1 MRTNLEELQA
11 LFFKWFKCYESRN
24 QDQTRTI
31 NQIRVATKNLLA
43 SYEYETK
50 SSLFKIFYP
59 LVRYGLI
66 EFCGNG
72 TYISSKPILLFY
84 PDNKAAVGVNLNS
97 VQIEK
102 FKNSFQPYTIDKFD
116 IIRFTASEKELVAIS
131 KETDI
136 PLSKPNISEYLS
148 NFPKIKN
155 CINAINGF
163 EDTYFSNFEEKFD
176 IRGRKWEKARNESF
190 GLFKNSENAQKYY
203 FIENGVTYSIPS
215 NAQNPD
221 TRPIVESYIYCKQA
235 GFKYYSKEKK
245 LDVGN
250 VNLPILIERVLRL
263 ASLYETTVYTKE
275 YNNQIYSNITINT
288 VLQLDRI
295 FDTKTEII

>member
-1 MRTNLEELQA
+1 MITNLEDLQS
-11 LFFKWFKCYESRN
+11 LFLKWFKYHESRN
-24 QDQTRTI
+24 LT
-31 NQIRVATKNLLA
+31 QIRVATNNLLA

-66 EFCGNG
+66 EFCGDG
-72 TYISSKPILLFY
+72 TYTLSNPNLLFY
-84 PDNKAAVGVNLNS
+84 PDNKAVGVNLNS

-102 FKNSFQPYTIDKFD
+102 LKNSFHLHTIDQFG
-116 IIRFTASEKELVAIS
+116 IVRFKAIEKEIVDFS
-131 KETDI
+131 KVTDI
-136 PLSKPNISEYLS
+136 QLSKPNISEYLS

-155 CINAINGF
+155 VI
-163 EDTYFSNFEEKFD
+163 SNFEIASTMYFAQYFNID
-176 IRGRKWEKARNESF
+176 IRKWEDNKNQTF
-190 GLFKNSENAQKYY
+190 GLFRNSENVQKYY
-203 FIENGVTYSIPS
+203 FIENGLTYSIPS

-221 TRPIVESYIYCKQA
+221 ARPIVESYIYCKQA

-263 ASLYETTVYTKE
+263 ASLFETTVYTKE
-275 YNNQIYSNITINT
+275 YNNQIYSNITTNT

>member
-1 MRTNLEELQA
+1 MTTTLEELQA

-24 QDQTRTI
+24 L

-66 EFCGNG
+66 EFCGDG
-72 TYISSKPILLFY
+72 TYTLSNPILLFY
-84 PDNKAAVGVNLNS
+84 PDNKAVGVNLNS
-97 VQIEK
+97 GLIEK
-102 FKNSFQPYTIDKFD
+102 LKNSFQPYTIDQFG
-116 IIRFTASEKELVAIS
+116 IIRFTATENELVTFS

-148 NFPKIKN
+148 NFPNVKN
-155 CINAINGF
+155 CINDINGF
-163 EDTYFSNFEEKFD
+163 EETYFSNFEEKFD

-190 GLFKNSENAQKYY
+190 GLFKNAQKYY
-203 FIENGVTYSIPS
+203 FIENGATYSIPS
-215 NAQNPD
+215 YTQNPD
-221 TRPIVESYIYCKQA
+221 ARPIVESYIYCKQA
-235 GFKYYSKEKK
+235 GFKYNYNTKE
-245 LDVGN
+245 LNVGN
-250 VNLPILIERVLRL
+250 INLPILIERVLRL
-263 ASLYETTVYTKE
+263 ASLFDTTDYTKE
-275 YNNQIYSNITINT
+275 YNNQIYSNITTNT

-295 FDTKTEII
+295 FDTKSEKI

>member
-31 NQIRVATKNLLA
+31 NQIRVATKSLLA

-50 SSLFKIFYP
+50 SSLLRIFYP

-66 EFCGNG
+66 EFCGDG
-72 TYISSKPILLFY
+72 TYRLSNPILLFY
-84 PDNKAAVGVNLNS
+84 PDNKAVGVNLNS
-97 VQIEK
+97 GLIEK
-102 FKNSFQPYTIDKFD
+102 LKNSFQIDSINQFD
-116 IIRFTASEKELVAIS
+116 IVCFIAAEKELMTFS
-131 KETDI
+131 KATEI

-148 NFPKIKN
+148 NFPKVKN

-163 EDTYFSNFEEKFD
+163 EETYFSNFEEKFD

-190 GLFKNSENAQKYY
+190 GLFKNSGNAQKYY
-203 FIENGVTYSIPS
+203 FIENGTTYSIPS
-215 NAQNPD
+215 YTQNPD
-221 TRPIVESYIYCKQA
+221 ARPIVESYIYCKQA

>member
-1 MRTNLEELQA
+1 MTANMEELQA
-11 LFFKWFKCYESRN
+11 LFFKWFKCYE
-24 QDQTRTI
+24 TRSL

-50 SSLFKIFYP
+50 SSLLRIFYP

-66 EFCGNG
+66 EFCGDG
-72 TYISSKPILLFY
+72 TYTLSNPNLLFY
-84 PDNKAAVGVNLNS
+84 PDNKAVGLNLNS
-97 VQIEK
+97 IQIEK
-102 FKNSFQPYTIDKFD
+102 LKERFHIHSIDQFD
-116 IIRFTASEKELVAIS
+116 IVRFTGTEKELIAFTNDANINF
-131 KETDI
+131 
-136 PLSKPNISEYLS
+136 SKPNTVESLS
-148 NFPKIKN
+148 NFPKIKK

-163 EDTYFSNFEEKFD
+163 EDTYFSTFEEIFD

-190 GLFKNSENAQKYY
+190 GLFRNNENAQKYY

-263 ASLYETTVYTKE
+263 ASLYDTTVYTKE
-275 YNNQIYSNITINT
+275 YDNQIYSNITKNT

-295 FDTKTEII
+295 FDTKTEIII

>member
-1 MRTNLEELQA
+1 MITNLEDLQS
-11 LFFKWFKCYESRN
+11 LFLKWFKYHESRN
-24 QDQTRTI
+24 LT
-31 NQIRVATKNLLA
+31 QIRVATNNLLA

-66 EFCGNG
+66 EFCGDG
-72 TYISSKPILLFY
+72 TYTLSNPNLLFY
-84 PDNKAAVGVNLNS
+84 PDNKAVGVNLNS

-102 FKNSFQPYTIDKFD
+102 LKNSFHLHTIDQFG
-116 IIRFTASEKELVAIS
+116 IVRFKAIEKEIVDFS
-131 KETDI
+131 KVTDI
-136 PLSKPNISEYLS
+136 QLSKPNISEYLS

-155 CINAINGF
+155 VI
-163 EDTYFSNFEEKFD
+163 SNFEIASTMYFAQYFNID
-176 IRGRKWEKARNESF
+176 IMKWEDNKNQTF
-190 GLFKNSENAQKYY
+190 GLFRNSENVQKYY
-203 FIENGVTYSIPS
+203 FIENGLTYSIPS

-221 TRPIVESYIYCKQA
+221 ARPIVESYIYCKQA

-263 ASLYETTVYTKE
+263 ASLFETTVYTKE
-275 YNNQIYSNITINT
+275 YNNQIYSNITTNT

>member
-1 MRTNLEELQA
+1 MTTKMEDLQV
-11 LFFKWFKCYESRN
+11 LFFKWFKCYETRN
-24 QDQTRTI
+24 L

-50 SSLFKIFYP
+50 SSLFKIFYT

-66 EFCGNG
+66 EFCGDG
-72 TYISSKPILLFY
+72 TYTLSNPILLFY
-84 PDNKAAVGVNLNS
+84 TDNKAIGVNLNS

-102 FKNSFQPYTIDKFD
+102 SKTSFQLHTIDQFG
-116 IIRFTASEKELVAIS
+116 IVRFEATEKEIVDFS

-136 PLSKPNISEYLS
+136 QLSKPNISEYLS
-148 NFPKIKN
+148 NFPKVKN
-155 CINAINGF
+155 CINAVNGF
-163 EDTYFSNFEEKFD
+163 EPTYFSNFEEKFD
-176 IRGRKWEKARNESF
+176 IKSRKWVKGRNESF
-190 GLFKNSENAQKYY
+190 GLFRNSETSQKYY